1 MQQRIADDP
10 ERQHGAHDY
19 DIADFGMSETEI
31 RERFG
36 DYISRFD
43 LAPKGPA
50 TAGGAK

>member
-1 MQQRIADDP
+1 MLQRIADDP

-31 RERFG
+31 RARFG

-43 LAPKGPA
+43 LAPKGAA